1 MRGHV
6 ATPRLLRARCPI
18 AIVAVVALLAT
29 ACGCSRHYEDKFS
42 RARPPAFKTTGRVT
56 WNGAPAAGALVTLHS
71 RSHNLAAS
79 GKADS
84 AGSFVLTT
92 WRLGDG
98 AVAGVHRVSVETIVI
113 TGYTGD
119 GDPIEVNEMPPTYQN
134 PETSGFMAT
143 ISERGPNVLEF
154 EVTGPRSLPGKT
166 VRP

>member
-1 MRGHV
+1 MSGQEEPARWLV
-6 ATPRLLRARCPI
+6 ARWPL
-18 AIVAVVALLAT
+18 AVVAVWALGGT
-29 ACGCSRHYEDKFS
+29 VCGCSRPYEDKFS
-42 RARPPAFKTTGRVT
+42 RARPPAFKATGRVT
-56 WNGAPAAGALVTLHS
+56 WNGSPAKGALMTLPS
-71 RSHNLAAS
+71 ASHNLASS

-84 AGSFVLTT
+84 AGNFVLTT

-134 PETSGFMAT
+134 PETSGLMAT